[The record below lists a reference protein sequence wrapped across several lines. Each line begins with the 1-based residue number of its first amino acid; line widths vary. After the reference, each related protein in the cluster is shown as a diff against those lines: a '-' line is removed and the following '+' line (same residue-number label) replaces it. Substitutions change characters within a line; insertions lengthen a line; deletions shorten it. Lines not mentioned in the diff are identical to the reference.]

1 MLVLAHRGLS
11 AHYPENTEIAFVKA
25 IEGGAKA
32 IECDVHQ
39 VGEQFVIFHDYRL
52 ERLTNKHGLLASQT
66 LDDLAAL
73 RVSEEHS
80 VLSLAQLFEVVNQ
93 AIIVNLEIK
102 SLNDTDA
109 FIEQLV
115 QSTQNHPAQIVLS
128 SFNHPL
134 LGALQCS
141 LRNTRLEHKVKLAV
155 LIAHLPANCARFAQE
170 GAALGAEIL
179 AIDADLVDAGFVQQA
194 HLLDLHV
201 WCYTVND
208 QDQLLSLVDIGV
220 DGVFCDDATW
230 ANEVLHRLS

>member
-11 AHYPENTEIAFVKA
+11 AHYPENTEIAFIKA

-39 VGEQFVIFHDYRL
+39 VGDEFVIFHDYRL

-66 LDDLAAL
+66 PDDLAAL
-73 RVSEEHS
+73 RVKDKHT
-80 VLSLAQLFEVVNQ
+80 VLNLAQLFEVISQ
-93 AIIVNLEIK
+93 AILVNLEIK
-102 SLNDTDA
+102 SLNNTDA
-109 FIEQLV
+109 FIEQLI

-134 LGALQCS
+134 IAALRSS

-155 LIAHLPANCARFAQE
+155 LIAHLPANCAQFAHE

-179 AIDADLVDAGFVQQA
+179 AIDAHLVDASFVKQA

-208 QDQLLSLVDIGV
+208 RDLLMSLAEMGV
-220 DGVFCDDATW
+220 DGVFCDDVSW
-230 ANEVLHRLS
+230 ANEVLNELP

>member
-11 AHYPENTEIAFVKA
+11 AHYPENTEIAFNKA

-39 VGEQFVIFHDYRL
+39 VGEDFVIFHDYRL

-66 LDDLAAL
+66 PDDLAAL
-73 RVSEEHS
+73 RVKEDHTI
-80 VLSLAQLFEVVNQ
+80 LTLAQLFDVIRQ
-93 AIIVNLEIK
+93 DILVNLEIK
-102 SLNDTDA
+102 SLNDTHA
-109 FIEQLV
+109 FIQQLIEC
-115 QSTQNHPAQIVLS
+115 TYNHPAQIVLS

-134 LGALQCS
+134 VASLRSA

-155 LIAHLPANCARFAQE
+155 LVAHLPANCSQFAHE

-179 AIDADLVDAGFVQQA
+179 AIDAHLVDANFVQQA

-208 QDQLLSLVDIGV
+208 QDLLLSLIDMKV
-220 DGVFCDDATW
+220 DGVFCDDVTW
-230 ANEVLHRLS
+230 ANDLLNKLS

>member
-11 AHYPENTEIAFVKA
+11 AHYPENTEIAFIKA

-39 VGEQFVIFHDYRL
+39 VGEDFVIFHDYRL

-66 LDDLAAL
+66 PDDLAAL
-73 RVSEEHS
+73 RVKEDHTI
-80 VLSLAQLFEVVNQ
+80 LTLAQLFDVIRQ
-93 AIIVNLEIK
+93 DILVNLEIK
-102 SLNDTDA
+102 SLNDTHA
-109 FIEQLV
+109 FIQQLIEC
-115 QSTQNHPAQIVLS
+115 THNHPAQIVLS

-134 LGALQCS
+134 VASLRAA

-155 LIAHLPANCARFAQE
+155 LVAHLPANCSQFALE

-179 AIDADLVDAGFVQQA
+179 AIDAHLVDANFVQQA

-208 QDQLLSLVDIGV
+208 QDLLLSLIDMKV
-220 DGVFCDDATW
+220 DGVFCDDVTW
-230 ANEVLHRLS
+230 ANDLLNKLS